1 MRWRERRTPES
12 RVKEMTS
19 EELREELNRIKPL
32 DEEKME
38 EARAYQASLA
48 KPPGSL
54 GKLEDISVRLAG
66 IRGELAPAVDK
77 RRIVAF
83 CSDNGLIEEGIGS
96 APITVTMAQA
106 VNMTKRLTG
115 MSSLAKAFGDDVE
128 VIDVGIATPYDCPAI
143 IDRKIRPGTR
153 NIAKEAAMTE
163 EEALQAIAVG
173 LEAAARA
180 AADGVQLLGVGE
192 MGIGN
197 TTTSSA
203 VLSALTGLS
212 VEAVTGRGGGLTDAR
227 FLHKKEVING
237 ALSAFNPD
245 PDDPVDV
252 IAKVGGYDIAA
263 MCGLFLGAAIQR
275 IPVVIDGF
283 ISVVAALCAMRL
295 APLSKE
301 FMFPSHAS
309 YEIGYK
315 AAADALGLEP
325 YLLLGMRLGEG
336 SGCPIAFKVIE
347 AAQAV
352 MRNMATFEG
361 ASINDDYLDEI
372 RGAESFKVS
381 DDPGYRITGRERA
394 Q

>member
-1 MRWRERRTPES
+1 
-12 RVKEMTS
+12 MTRQELS
-19 EELREELNRIKPL
+19 EAIKAIKPL
-32 DEEKME
+32 DEAAMTR
-38 EARAYQASLA
+38 ARAYQDSLA

-66 IRGELAPAVDK
+66 IRSELAPAVDK
-77 RRIVAF
+77 RRIVAL

-96 APITVTMAQA
+96 APVTVTMAQA

-128 VIDVGIATPYDCPAI
+128 VVDVGIATPYDCPAI
-143 IDRKIRPGTR
+143 VNRKIREGTR
-153 NIAKEAAMTE
+153 NIAKEPAMTDA
-163 EEALQAIAVG
+163 EALKGIAVG
-173 LEAAARA
+173 LERA
-180 AADGVQLLGVGE
+180 AKAAEDGVQLLGVGE

-212 VEAVTGRGGGLTDAR
+212 VEAVTGRGGGLTDER
-227 FLHKKEVING
+227 FLRKKEVIEH
-237 ALSAFNPD
+237 ALCTFKPD
-245 PDDPVDV
+245 PADPIDV

-263 MCGLFLGAAIQR
+263 MCGLFIGAAIHR

-283 ISVVAALCAMRL
+283 ISVVAALCAGKI
-295 APLSKE
+295 APLSKD

-309 YEIGYK
+309 FEIGYK

-372 RGAESFKVS
+372 RGKDSFTVS
-381 DDPGYRITGRERA
+381 DDPKYRIVSGEGEG
-394 Q
+394 

>member
-1 MRWRERRTPES
+1 
-12 RVKEMTS
+12 MTRQ
-19 EELREELNRIKPL
+19 ELCEAIKTIRPL
-32 DEEKME
+32 DEAAMTR
-38 EARAYQASLA
+38 ARAYQDSLA

-66 IRGELAPAVDK
+66 IRSELAPAVDK
-77 RRIVAF
+77 RRIVAL

-96 APITVTMAQA
+96 APVTVTMAQA

-115 MSSLAKAFGDDVE
+115 MSSLARAFGDDVE
-128 VIDVGIATPYDCPAI
+128 VVDVGIATPYDCPAI
-143 IDRKIRPGTR
+143 VDRKIREGTR
-153 NIAKEAAMTE
+153 NIAKEPAMTE
-163 EEALQAIAVG
+163 AEALKGIAVG
-173 LEAAARA
+173 LERA
-180 AADGVQLLGVGE
+180 AKAAEDGMQLLGVGE

-212 VEAVTGRGGGLTDAR
+212 VEAVTGRGGGLTDER
-227 FLHKKEVING
+227 FLRKKEVIEH
-237 ALSAFNPD
+237 ALNTFKPD
-245 PDDPVDV
+245 PADPVDV

-263 MCGLFLGAAIQR
+263 MCGLFIGAAIHR

-283 ISVVAALCAMRL
+283 ISVVAALCAGKL
-295 APLSKE
+295 APLSKD

-309 YEIGYK
+309 FEIGYK

-372 RGAESFKVS
+372 RGKDSFTVS
-381 DDPGYRITGRERA
+381 DDPKYRIVSGEGEG
-394 Q
+394 

>member
-1 MRWRERRTPES
+1 
-12 RVKEMTS
+12 MTRQ
-19 EELREELNRIKPL
+19 ELCEAIKTIRPL
-32 DEEKME
+32 DEAAMTR
-38 EARAYQASLA
+38 ARAYQDSLA

-66 IRGELAPAVDK
+66 IRSELAPAVDK
-77 RRIVAF
+77 RRIVAL

-96 APITVTMAQA
+96 APVTVTMAQA

-115 MSSLAKAFGDDVE
+115 MSSLARAFGDDVE
-128 VIDVGIATPYDCPAI
+128 VVDVGIATPYDCPAI
-143 IDRKIRPGTR
+143 VDRKIREGTR
-153 NIAKEAAMTE
+153 NIAKEPAMTE
-163 EEALQAIAVG
+163 AEALKGIAVG
-173 LEAAARA
+173 LERA
-180 AADGVQLLGVGE
+180 AKAAEDGVQLLGVGE

-212 VEAVTGRGGGLTDAR
+212 VEAVTGRGGGLTDER
-227 FLHKKEVING
+227 FLRKKEVIEH
-237 ALSAFNPD
+237 ALNTFKPD
-245 PDDPVDV
+245 PADPVDV

-263 MCGLFLGAAIQR
+263 MCGLFIGAAIHR

-283 ISVVAALCAMRL
+283 ISVVAALCAGKL
-295 APLSKE
+295 APLSKD

-309 YEIGYK
+309 FEIGYK

-372 RGAESFKVS
+372 RGKDSFTVS
-381 DDPGYRITGRERA
+381 DDPKYRIVSGEGEG
-394 Q
+394 